1 MSQKMISMTREELSR
16 YDIIQNLI
24 NRTIRTDD
32 AAKQTNLSI
41 RQVQRIKKE
50 LVIRGAEGVI
60 HKNRGKESNNKI
72 NRQEIEKI
80 EDLLKNDK
88 LLIIKI

>member
-24 NRTIRTDD
+24 NQTIKADD

-88 LLIIKI
+88 LLIIRI